1 MKSLTAG
8 RPADRL
14 LDGVAARACR
24 FGHIHHRDAPAF
36 TRQFEDRDGQLRQVA
51 EENALTL
58 DLALETLL
66 LALQAPQEKL
76 DPRIPILLFRSYRAL
91 RSAKRE
97 IIGFLVLLDNTF
109 Q

>member
-1 MKSLTAG
+1 MSLLG
-8 RPADRL
+8 QRPKMI

-58 DLALETLL
+58 DGSHPVAQLVEASSEFL
-66 LALQAPQEKL
+66 
-76 DPRIPILLFRSYRAL
+76 RAN
-91 RSAKRE
+91 
-97 IIGFLVLLDNTF
+97 GTPG
-109 Q
+109 